1 MGAFECAASGL
12 FGQGLVNLDAD
23 NVLDL
28 SCLSQLTECYTYSG
42 CAVAL
47 VNGGKNFSSPLI
59 SLCKQIGS
67 TETFVSVL
75 QCSPP
80 PKG

>member
-23 NVLDL
+23 NMLDL
-28 SCLSQLTECYTYSG
+28 SCLSQLTECYLGSGG

-47 VNGGKNFSSPLI
+47 VNGVCPI
-59 SLCKQIGS
+59 QTC
-67 TETFVSVL
+67 
-75 QCSPP
+75 
-80 PKG
+80 